1 MADLTIASASSSA
14 ITKPQPSTAASAKQA
29 AAVTMSQTSAAV
41 QKAATA
47 GSKPS
52 STKSSA
58 SKRAVTK
65 KAAKDILSVSKDG
78 DTAHASKKSRTMLK
92 ENGQA
97 STIESRARIQ
107 AERATDFLRE
117 QIAHE
122 ELKDNLVNDATVE
135 MGRVQANTP
144 NPFIETLKAE
154 LQEEIRKAQFESNAS
169 RDEAAIP
176 NIEIDYEPVAAAEAS
191 EALQESDYEPVIE
204 DEPLYQPEAM
214 EPAQNPIESAT
225 YKPQITSFNGY
236 SDQQLR
242 QLYLDGTISRYDYD
256 SVMTKRSEENKEFAE
271 NEKVFREGI
280 VRDMATEERV
290 ERTDDNLD
298 NAYAEEASET
308 LTAEQRLAMINA
320 AEYEDA

>member
-1 MADLTIASASSSA
+1 MADLTIASASGSA
-14 ITKPQPSTAASAKQA
+14 ITKPQPSNAASAKQA
-29 AAVTMSQTSAAV
+29 ASVTMSQTSAAV

-47 GSKPS
+47 GNKQASSKPS
-52 STKSSA
+52 A
-58 SKRAVTK
+58 TK
-65 KAAKDILSVSKDG
+65 KAGAKKASKDIISVSKDG

-92 ENGQA
+92 ENGQT

-154 LQEEIRKAQFESNAS
+154 LQEEIRKAQFETNAARS
-169 RDEAAIP
+169 ESDIP

-191 EALQESDYEPVIE
+191 QELQESDYEPVVE
-204 DEPLYQPEAM
+204 EEPLYQPEAM
-214 EPAQNPIESAT
+214 APAQNPIESAT

-242 QLYLDGTISRYDYD
+242 QLYLDGSISRYDYD
-256 SVMTKRSEENKEFAE
+256 SVMTKRSEENKEFTE

-280 VRDMATEERV
+280 VRDMASENRL
-290 ERTDDNLD
+290 ERTDESIE
-298 NAYAEEASET
+298 NAYSEEASEA
-308 LTAEQRLAMINA
+308 LTAEQRLAMVNA